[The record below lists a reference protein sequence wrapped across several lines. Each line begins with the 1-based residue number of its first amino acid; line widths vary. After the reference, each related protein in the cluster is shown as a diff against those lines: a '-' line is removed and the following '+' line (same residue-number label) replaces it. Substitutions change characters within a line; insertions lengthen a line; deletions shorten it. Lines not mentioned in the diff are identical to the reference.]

1 MSRILSPVTS
11 LCELGERKQHIKRQS
26 SHRSRGV
33 DVRIKENFVNQILHS
48 CEKRLARILL
58 LLARSGRQS
67 GSKSVVLKVNQQTL
81 AEIVGT
87 TRSRVSF
94 FMNGFSKRGF
104 IHYKGSVR
112 VHRRPFTFALR
123 EYVKCEFPHEFTQDL
138 VRRRTRWISTR

>member
-1 MSRILSPVTS
+1 
-11 LCELGERKQHIKRQS
+11 
-26 SHRSRGV
+26 
-33 DVRIKENFVNQILHS
+33 VNQILHS
-48 CEKRLARILL
+48 SEKLLARIPL
-58 LLARSGRQS
+58 LLARPGRQ
-67 GSKSVVLKVNQQTL
+67 SKSVVLKVNQQTL

-94 FMNGFSKRGF
+94 FMNGFRKRGF

-138 VRRRTRWISTR
+138 VRRGTGWISSR